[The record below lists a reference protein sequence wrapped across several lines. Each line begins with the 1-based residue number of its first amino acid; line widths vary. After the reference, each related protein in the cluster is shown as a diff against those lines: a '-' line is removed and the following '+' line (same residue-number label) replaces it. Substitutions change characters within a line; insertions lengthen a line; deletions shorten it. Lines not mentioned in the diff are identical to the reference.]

1 MACTSESKHSLGLLV
16 QQLYQRHNKQQQM
29 FDISVPNKKK
39 QRENSSKPALKL
51 AGNQQLLAISKLT
64 NVAGYNKE
72 RIRITVLYPFL
83 YIQPPRSM
91 KQTRKLWLLH
101 FRWCPFQMTSIT
113 ECKADCELQCMVI
126 LNSLARRCNSS
137 RSQNTISALKA
148 GLLLFLDL
156 GKPLS
161 FSLAY
166 LQDKVKMK

>member
-64 NVAGYNKE
+64 NMAGYNKE

-91 KQTRKLWLLH
+91 KQTRKL
-101 FRWCPFQMTSIT
+101 
-113 ECKADCELQCMVI
+113 
-126 LNSLARRCNSS
+126 
-137 RSQNTISALKA
+137 
-148 GLLLFLDL
+148 
-156 GKPLS
+156 
-161 FSLAY
+161 
-166 LQDKVKMK
+166 